1 MYTQHPKIAI
11 IDRNTLAAIGLK
23 QILQNVM
30 PIIEVEAFSS
40 FEALLDNDVDSF
52 FHYFVSM
59 NVVLEHRQ
67 FFLDK
72 NKKTIVLASSDSP
85 ENKLSDFHCIS
96 INVSEE
102 ELVLSILRMEQHA
115 HAHGKNLPPM
125 PKSIQEKMLSDRE
138 IEVLS
143 LIAQGRINKEIA
155 DRLCISLTTVISH
168 RKNIIDKLGI
178 KTVSAL
184 TIYAVMHGYVDIN
197 LNSATLL

>member
-197 LNSATLL
+197 KI

>member
-96 INVSEE
+96 INVSED
-102 ELVLSILRMEQHA
+102 R
-115 HAHGKNLPPM
+115 
-125 PKSIQEKMLSDRE
+125 KSTR
-138 IEVLS
+138 
-143 LIAQGRINKEIA
+143 
-155 DRLCISLTTVISH
+155 
-168 RKNIIDKLGI
+168 
-178 KTVSAL
+178 
-184 TIYAVMHGYVDIN
+184 
-197 LNSATLL
+197 LNSSHQIISYAGFCLKKKKWGCGVGVGRWDGEDWWKGWGGWRRW